1 LRHASSGAFLPN
13 IFGLPAATGSREDAR
28 VSTGKHL
35 PAWDKKAM
43 EINRADVAELVDA
56 RNLKSPGAT
65 EIAHLSDLTQVAVS
79 RRKFAS

>member
-1 LRHASSGAFLPN
+1 MFLPGH
-13 IFGLPAATGSREDAR
+13 FCRTFSGCQRQLSESREDTR

>member
-1 LRHASSGAFLPN
+1 MFLPGH
-13 IFGLPAATGSREDAR
+13 FCRTFSGCRRQLSGSREDAR

-56 RNLKSPGAT
+56 RDLKSPGAT